1 MKICHRAAT
10 AGLALALAIG
20 AVHAP
25 AIAFAE
31 PAETPVEE
39 QSADVAASL
48 PDGYDKQDFY
58 QEAPAA
64 RALSLTMMSSRG
76 TSLVDVTEEMRYFT
90 LYESGKNY
98 DQGFSYGDG
107 YNALGYYQFDRRY
120 SLVSFMQFCY
130 DYDPATFSMFKAVL
144 DRAGELSDRNVP
156 MHDGTRL
163 TEVGQLAENA
173 WHAAY
178 KADPETFAAIQDTF
192 AYNSYYAVTERWLA
206 SQGIDMSGRADC
218 VKGLVWSLTNL
229 FGTGGV
235 RKYLTAAELDD
246 SMTDREFV
254 NAIVDSLP
262 SSLAAYNSNT
272 QYHKSW
278 INRYEKERASC
289 LAYIAEDEAAAG
301 ESAPGGS
308 TTEPDAGDSTPGEPE
323 VPGNGDAVVVPGGDD
338 TTSGDTGQQP
348 DGGFN
353 DDDGAG
359 QQPGSGSSEDDATGQ
374 QPGGSGSSDST
385 DSGANGTTGSSNGST
400 GGTTGGAQDDGDS
413 DGSTT
418 TPPPASNGGLGGT
431 SSSDEEKGDGQEDA
445 SGSSGSSN
453 SSSDDGSST
462 GDASKDGAGADKTGT
477 GTDGSK
483 GTGTGSSDTSNNG
496 AGKDAAGNSA
506 TSEQPGEGM
515 PQTGDLAMIAVLASG
530 SLAAF
535 GATAVYAGKLDL
547 KGMRGKPSG
556 EDE

>member
-20 AVHAP
+20 AMHAP
-25 AIAFAE
+25 ASAFAE
-31 PAETPVEE
+31 PVETPVEE

-107 YNALGYYQFDRRY
+107 YNALGYYQFDRRF

-178 KADPETFAAIQDTF
+178 KADPETFAALQDTF

-206 SQGIDMSGRADC
+206 AQGIDMSGRADC

-308 TTEPDAGDSTPGEPE
+308 TTEPDAGDSTPGKPE

-348 DGGFN
+348 
-353 DDDGAG
+353 
-359 QQPGSGSSEDDATGQ
+359 
-374 QPGGSGSSDST
+374 GGSGSSDSAGSGADGTT
-385 DSGANGTTGSSNGST
+385 DSSDGST
-400 GGTTGGAQDDGDS
+400 GGTQDDGDS

>member
-31 PAETPVEE
+31 PVETPVEE
-39 QSADVAASL
+39 QSADVAAPL

-178 KADPETFAAIQDTF
+178 KADPETFAALQDTF

-278 INRYEKERASC
+278 INRYEKERTSC

-308 TTEPDAGDSTPGEPE
+308 TTEPDDGDSTPDGPE

-338 TTSGDTGQQP
+338 TTSGGQQP
-348 DGGFN
+348 GGGSS
-353 DDDGAG
+353 DDDGTG

-462 GDASKDGAGADKTGT
+462 GDASKDGAGVDKTGT

-483 GTGTGSSDTSNNG
+483 GAGTGSSDTSNNG

-547 KGMRGKPSG
+547 KGMRGKSSG